1 MTTISEILVLSEEDN
16 IDRAEL
22 KWNLFSCAQICV
34 EIESEMCLLEVFS
47 VLQRGGVTRNPLT
60 MIKLEI
66 TVGFTNKHGT
76 LSTIKN
82 TLDI

>member
-1 MTTISEILVLSEEDN
+1 M
-16 IDRAEL
+16 
-22 KWNLFSCAQICV
+22 

-76 LSTIKN
+76 LSTVKN